1 MKASVRITLVGAFA
15 MALLVL
21 SPYSISPAHAGPA
34 VSEIVVN
41 SSNVQVVHNPSPN
54 TDVLN
59 MSLNVTSNGDIA
71 GSCDGD
77 GASDDFLESGFFV
90 AVSRF
95 SCATFLSCITPPCP
109 DFEAEVD
116 YVEHDI
122 GSSSYG
128 TSFEPN
134 AGGNVSSKIVALATP
149 PGTCGRW
156 SINLQATGQNLALI
170 TSPPVALFLS
180 DEDEDGGP
188 FLGGGVCLDVNANI
202 GNGITKP
209 HHGVHHARH

>member
-59 MSLNVTSNGDIA
+59 MSLNVTSKGDIA

-95 SCATFLSCITPPCP
+95 SCATFFSCVTPPCP

-116 YVEHDI
+116 YFEHDI

-170 TSPPVALFLS
+170 TSPPVALFLA
-180 DEDEDGGP
+180 DEDQDAGP
-188 FLGGGVCLDVNANI
+188 FFGEVCLDVNANI

>member
-1 MKASVRITLVGAFA
+1 MKASPRVTLLGAFA
-15 MALLVL
+15 GALLIV

-34 VSEIVVN
+34 VSEIILN

-59 MSLNVTSNGDIA
+59 MSLNVTNNGDA
-71 GSCDGD
+71 GSCD
-77 GASDDFLESGFFV
+77 SEQDDFLETGLFV

-95 SCATFLSCITPPCP
+95 SCATLFSCVTPPCP
-109 DFEAEVD
+109 DFAAEVD

-156 SINLQATGQNLALI
+156 DINLQATGQNLGGI
-170 TSPPVALFLS
+170 TSPPVALLLS

-188 FLGGGVCLDVNANI
+188 FLGGLCVDVNANI
-202 GNGITKP
+202 GNGISKP

>member
-1 MKASVRITLVGAFA
+1 MKASPRVTLLGAFA
-15 MALLVL
+15 GALLIV

-34 VSEIVVN
+34 VSEIILN

-59 MSLNVTSNGDIA
+59 MSLNVTNNGDA
-71 GSCDGD
+71 GSCD
-77 GASDDFLESGFFV
+77 SEQDDFLETGLFV
-90 AVSRF
+90 VVSRF
-95 SCATFLSCITPPCP
+95 TCATFFSCVTPPCP
-109 DFEAEVD
+109 DFAAEVD

-156 SINLQATGQNLALI
+156 NINLQATGQNLAGI
-170 TSPPVALFLS
+170 TSPPVALLLS

-188 FLGGGVCLDVNANI
+188 FLGGLCVDVNANI
-202 GNGITKP
+202 GNGISKP